1 MLALR
6 KRKGFVSDLLC
17 MKSILHSICC
27 NSVRDKQNCLHQM
40 RGENNRRKKKK
51 ELIPSH
57 AVISSPSICHTR
69 RSGNP
74 VGLMWHFV
82 IRLIMFPAGSSP
94 SNHPHRHTT
103 PRENASGPCTLFS
116 EFMGQWEL
124 DVKDVDKAGPTQ
136 QFGGKKEKFKE
147 NLPQE
152 TDCAVWMLGL
162 GFNYFSFLYWKI
174 CK

>member
-1 MLALR
+1 
-6 KRKGFVSDLLC
+6 
-17 MKSILHSICC
+17 
-27 NSVRDKQNCLHQM
+27 M

-103 PRENASGPCTLFS
+103 PPKNASGPCTLFS

-136 QFGGKKEKFKE
+136 QWGGTVLWSHGQCSRSISVPGLLLRTFPHLDAAAAAFK
-147 NLPQE
+147 
-152 TDCAVWMLGL
+152 T
-162 GFNYFSFLYWKI
+162 SFLGEWRK
-174 CK
+174 